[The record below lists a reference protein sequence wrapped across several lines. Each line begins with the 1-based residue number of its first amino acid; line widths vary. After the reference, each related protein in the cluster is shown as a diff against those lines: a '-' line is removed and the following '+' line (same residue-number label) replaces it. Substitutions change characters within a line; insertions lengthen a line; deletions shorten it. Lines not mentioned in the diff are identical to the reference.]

1 MKKKILSFL
10 LAVCLVITLVP
21 MVAFA
26 EENTQGGKV
35 TINTV
40 DELMKFAA
48 AVNAGEYD
56 EKTIVVSL
64 EADLDM
70 TGVDWDP
77 ISNVFDS
84 NYNLL
89 HSFKGKFNGNGHTI
103 SNLDLSNKY
112 NRNDAVVGLFGVVDG
127 VDISGLT
134 VKGSVNVLPSDD
146 YIYVYLGAIAGDVE
160 NSVITDC
167 VSELTFNNNGI
178 YLNGFVGLAGY
189 AENVKFENCLSKG
202 NFNISGSVGS
212 LYVGGIAG
220 YLGGTSDI
228 SYCVNTADM
237 AINAAHGGGLV
248 GHLSGYSKMTNCYST
263 GKLTPLGLGI
273 EDIGGLV
280 GSLGSNVKTGTDN
293 TISNCY
299 FGGEIDLSKYKA
311 TSPYS
316 RFGGLVGKKDTSE
329 YSSIAFENNF
339 FTDTENVTAC
349 GNDSEAGTAK
359 TIEYMKTKEFLSEII
374 AGGGRYSFNP
384 KGTPVIT
391 ADYSAVE
398 AAIAKANALNRNDYK
413 DFSGVDAAVK
423 AVVYGK
429 SINHQTEVDAMAKAI
444 ESAIAALEKKQA
456 SAETLKK
463 INGKWYYI
471 KDGKQDLTVTKLVK
485 YGTKWYYVKNGVVD
499 FAATT
504 LVKQNTKWYYVKNG
518 VIDFSFTG
526 LTKYNNTWFYV
537 YKGVVNFNSETLV
550 KYNTRW
556 YYVKN
561 GRVDFKY
568 TGNVTYKGSVY
579 YVKNGV
585 MQKKVS

>member
-329 YSSIAFENNF
+329 YSAIAFENNF

-374 AGGGRYSFNP
+374 AGGGRYSFNLN
-384 KGTPVIT
+384 GTPVIT
-391 ADYSAVE
+391 ADYSKVE

-456 SAETLKK
+456 SVETLKK

-485 YGTKWYYVKNGVVD
+485 YGTKWYYVKKGVVD
-499 FAATT
+499 FTATT

>member
-26 EENTQGGKV
+26 DENTQGGKV

-77 ISNVFDS
+77 ICNVFDDEGK
-84 NYNLL
+84 LL
-89 HSFKGKFNGNGHTI
+89 HFFKGEFNGNGHTI

-112 NRNDAVVGLFGVVDG
+112 NRNDGVVGLFGVVDG

-178 YLNGFVGLAGY
+178 YINGCVGLAGY

-248 GHLSGYSKMTNCYST
+248 GHLSGYSKMTNCYSI
-263 GKLTPLGLGI
+263 GKLTPLGKGI

-299 FGGEIDLSKYKA
+299 FGGEIDLSQYTAK
-311 TSPYS
+311 TPYG

-329 YSSIAFENNF
+329 YSTIAFENNF
-339 FTDTENVTAC
+339 YTDTENVAAC

-384 KGTPVIT
+384 SGTPVIT
-391 ADYSAVE
+391 ADYSKVE

-456 SAETLKK
+456 SVETLKK

-499 FAATT
+499 FTATT

-561 GRVDFKY
+561 GRVDYKY